1 MPYIKQSRRDEL
13 NGSIRDLLNKL
24 GVEASAGDLNYCI
37 SMLIHFYVHPK
48 GLKYESL
55 NAAVGILECA
65 KQEFIRKVVSPYE
78 DKKIAENG
86 NISQLDFLK

>member
-13 NGSIRDLLNKL
+13 DDDIENLLVSL
-24 GVEASAGDLNYCI
+24 GCGASAGDYSYSI
-37 SMLIHFYVHPK
+37 SMLIHHYTASY
-48 GLKYESL
+48 GLNYKNL

-78 DKKIAENG
+78 DEKIAENG
-86 NISQLDFLK
+86 AISLLDFSK